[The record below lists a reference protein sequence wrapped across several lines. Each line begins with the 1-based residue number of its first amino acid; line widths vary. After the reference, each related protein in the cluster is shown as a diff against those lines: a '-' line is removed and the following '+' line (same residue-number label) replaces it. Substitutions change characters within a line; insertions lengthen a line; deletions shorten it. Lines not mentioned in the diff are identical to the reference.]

1 MKINVIKHRN
11 IWFAISGILFIVS
24 LMGFFGIG
32 LKYGIDFTG
41 GSLIELEFAQ
51 GQNVTVEQMNT
62 ALKKAEDKV
71 NADVKNQ
78 VKTLSLNENRNSTA
92 QATGSGAVTG
102 DTDEGVALPKATVDI
117 GTPVIVPT
125 NTGMTIRLKALD
137 PYTHEEI
144 RQTLAT
150 DFPGI
155 NEKKFTTI
163 GPTVGESLRQKA
175 LLSLSV
181 TLIGMILFIAFAFR
195 KVPKKIS
202 PWKFGVCAVIA
213 LLHDVIIP
221 VGVFVLLG
229 QLLHVEV
236 ESFFVT
242 ALLTVMGFSV
252 HDTIVV
258 FDRIRENLTYQKREE
273 TFADVAE
280 KSVHQTFARSINT
293 SLTAMITLLFLF
305 LFGSETTRWFVFTML
320 IGIGIGTYSSIFI
333 ASPLLVA
340 WKERGT
346 K

>member
-11 IWFAISGILFIVS
+11 IWFAISGVMFILS
-24 LMGFFGIG
+24 LVGFFGIG

-51 GQNVTVEQMNT
+51 GQNITVEQMNGT
-62 ALKKAEDKV
+62 LKKAEEKV
-71 NADVKNQ
+71 NEDVKNQ
-78 VKTLSLNENRNSTA
+78 VTPLSQNTNRN
-92 QATGSGAVTG
+92 ATVNETGTGALTG
-102 DTDEGVALPKATVDI
+102 NNGEIAELPKSTVDI

-125 NTGMTIRLKALD
+125 SNGMTIRVKALD

-144 RQTLAT
+144 RQTIAT
-150 DFPGI
+150 DFPGTT
-155 NEKKFTTI
+155 EKKFTTI

-181 TLIGMILFIAFAFR
+181 MLIGMILFIAYAFR

-293 SLTAMITLLFLF
+293 SLTALITLLFLF
-305 LFGSETTRWFVFTML
+305 LFGSESTRWFVFTML
-320 IGIGIGTYSSIFI
+320 LGIGIGTYSSIFI

-340 WKERGT
+340 WKE
-346 K
+346 KSSK